1 MSIVARLTWMEMKL
15 FFREK
20 QAVFWTF
27 LFPVLMIWLFGSLF
41 GDQKM
46 PGGLSYSNM
55 YVPSWIGV
63 NLLTTALF
71 TLGTTLVMYREKGI
85 LRRYQATPLR
95 PWMVLGSHMIYGACI
110 FLVSA
115 FVLTVFGWAFYDL
128 EAPKYPGSVGA
139 ALLLSVL
146 ALFPFGL
153 FVTSLARDNR
163 TASAISSVLLNLM
176 LFLSGATFPLEMMPS
191 YLQKAAKILPLYY
204 VVELLR
210 GTWNKAPLSNYGGH
224 VAVLAAIAIV
234 SGILAT
240 RFFRWGD

>member
-15 FFREK
+15 FFRDK
-20 QAVFWTF
+20 QNVFWTF
-27 LFPVLMIWLFGSLF
+27 LFPILMIWLFGSLF
-41 GDQKM
+41 GDQRM

-71 TLGTTLVMYREKGI
+71 TIGTALVMYRVQGI

-95 PWMVLGSHMIYGACI
+95 PQMVLGAHMLCGAFV

-115 FVLTVFGWAFYDL
+115 LILAVFGWVFYDL
-128 EAPKYPGSVGA
+128 EAPKYPGSVAA
-139 ALLLSVL
+139 ALLLSIL
-146 ALFPFGL
+146 ALFPFGM

-163 TASAISSVLLNLM
+163 SAAAIGSLLLNLM

-191 YLQKAAKILPLYY
+191 YLQTAAKILPLYY

-210 GTWNKAPLSNYGGH
+210 GTWNKAPLWDYGIH
-224 VAVLAAIAIV
+224 VAVLAGIAIV
-234 SGILAT
+234 SGILAA